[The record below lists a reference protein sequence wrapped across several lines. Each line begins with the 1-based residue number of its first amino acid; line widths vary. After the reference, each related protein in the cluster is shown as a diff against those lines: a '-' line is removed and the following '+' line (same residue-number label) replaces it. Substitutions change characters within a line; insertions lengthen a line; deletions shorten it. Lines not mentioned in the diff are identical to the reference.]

1 MSYNFF
7 VYITTN
13 PNRTVLYTGVTND
26 LPTRLQQHYEE
37 SKISHKTFTGR
48 YNCYNLLYYERFSD
62 INHAIDRE
70 KEIKG
75 WLRIKKERLI
85 ESINPR
91 WRFLNE
97 EIQE

>member
-1 MSYNFF
+1 
-7 VYITTN
+7 
-13 PNRTVLYTGVTND
+13 VTND